1 MAEYAQY
8 VNAFASAL
16 LSCNGRDAIANGGSR
31 VICAN
36 YQPFVW
42 LYPRHFDLVRV
53 AARTVAALL
62 QTGNAEVRRAVE
74 QVSAPDCTLSKTASN

>member
-8 VNAFASAL
+8 VKAFASAL
-16 LSCNGRDAIANGGSR
+16 LSCNGRDAIANGGSSSSPCQLSSLCHSD
-31 VICAN
+31 VA
-36 YQPFVW
+36 
-42 LYPRHFDLVRV
+42 RV

-74 QVSAPDCTLSKTASN
+74 QVSLPGRTGARPA